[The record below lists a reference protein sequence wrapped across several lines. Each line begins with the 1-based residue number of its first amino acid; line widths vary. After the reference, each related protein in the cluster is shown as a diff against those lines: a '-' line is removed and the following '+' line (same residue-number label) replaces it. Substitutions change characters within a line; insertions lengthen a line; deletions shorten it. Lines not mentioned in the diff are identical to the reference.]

1 MSSPMPKVKRSKATK
16 ITELVADSEMDFPIA
31 THHDAM
37 HDANDAAH
45 GATHDA
51 HDAAHDAT
59 QANDKYKSPVPK
71 TKREP
76 KVPGAPKKKR
86 KAEAPPEQEHELQ
99 EEHEIHQAEPEKT
112 KRCDAIGCEA
122 PKKQR
127 AKKPRA
133 AGYFSSVDNDHVLFK
148 THKEAYD
155 YWRSKQGEGEN
166 KGGIYE
172 CNYNKPLEKASFILK

>member
-1 MSSPMPKVKRSKATK
+1 MPKVKRSKATK
-16 ITELVADSEMDFPIA
+16 ITELVSDAEMDFPDA
-31 THHDAM
+31 TH
-37 HDANDAAH
+37 N
-45 GATHDA
+45 ATQ
-51 HDAAHDAT
+51 DAT
-59 QANDKYKSPVPK
+59 QDAQDATQTNPTTQTNDKYKSPVPK
-71 TKREP
+71 KREP

-86 KAEAPPEQEHELQ
+86 KAEAPPEQQHELQ
-99 EEHEIHQAEPEKT
+99 EEHEIQQAEPET

-122 PKKQR
+122 APKKPR
-127 AKKPRA
+127 AKKPKA
-133 AGYFSSVDNDHVLFK
+133 AGYLSSVDNDHVLFK